1 MSAATTQ
8 GATGAPA
15 ESPVGLSH
23 KQILAI
29 LSGLLMGMFLAALDQ
44 TIVST
49 AIRTIADDLHG
60 LSVQAWVTTAYL
72 ITSTI
77 ATPLYGKL
85 SDIYGRKKFFIAAI
99 SIFIVGSMLCT
110 LANSMYA
117 LAGFRAFQGIGA
129 GGLFTLALAII
140 GDIVSPRER
149 ARYQGYFLAVFGTSS
164 VLGPV
169 IGGFLAGQAT
179 ILGVSGWRWVFLVNV
194 PIGIAALFVVS
205 ATLKLPHFRRDHRID
220 WWGATF
226 LTVALVPLLTVAE
239 QGRTWGWG
247 SGRSVACFVIGVL
260 SVIAFVLAEAR
271 MGEDALIPLRLFKN
285 RTISLSLIASIVTGA
300 GLFGAVTVLPLYLQ
314 IVHGASPTE
323 AGFLMLPFVLGL
335 MSAAIVS
342 GQIISKTGR
351 YRTFPIMGAI
361 LMCIGLVLLS
371 RVHYDTSL
379 PVVMVFMLVT
389 GYGLG
394 NTMQPLM
401 LAVQNSVSPRD
412 IGVATSSSTFFRQ
425 IGGTLGVAVFL
436 SILFSTVG
444 DKIAAALK
452 AAAGTPSFQA
462 AAHDPAIAG
471 VKPNSDFLAA
481 LQAQQSGKSTSFFSN
496 VLNDSSVINQ
506 LAKPFADPFK
516 VGFSQS
522 MDLVFLAGACVV
534 LVAVAV
540 LAFLPHIEL
549 RGTSGIAAQQQDD
562 IDSRAAST
570 AASATATA
578 PAATAAPALPDGG
591 AHPDSSGS

>member
-1 MSAATTQ
+1 MATATGGSAASSTPT
-8 GATGAPA
+8 APA
-15 ESPVGLSH
+15 DSPVGLSH

-99 SIFIVGSMLCT
+99 SIFVVGSMLCT
-110 LANSMYA
+110 LASSMYS
-117 LAGFRAFQGIGA
+117 LAAFRAFQGIGA

-169 IGGFLAGQAT
+169 IGGFLAGQAS

-194 PIGIAALFVVS
+194 PIGVAALFVVQ
-205 ATLKLPHFRRDHRID
+205 ATLHVPHFRRDHRVD
-220 WWGATF
+220 WWGAAF
-226 LTVALVPLLTVAE
+226 LSIALVPLLTVAE

-247 SGRSVACFVIGVL
+247 SGRSLACYVVGVLGIAAFVI
-260 SVIAFVLAEAR
+260 AEWR
-271 MGEDALIPLRLFKN
+271 FGDEALIPLRIFRN
-285 RTISLSLIASIVTGA
+285 RTISLALVSSVVTGA

-314 IVHGASPTE
+314 IVHGASPSK
-323 AGFLMLPFVLGL
+323 AGLLMLPFVLGL
-335 MSAAIVS
+335 MSAAVIS

-351 YRTFPIMGAI
+351 YRTFPIMGAV
-361 LMCIGLVLLS
+361 LMVIGLALLS

-379 PVVMVFMLVT
+379 LVIMLFMLIT

-401 LAVQNSVSPRD
+401 LAVQNSVAPRD
-412 IGVATSSSTFFRQ
+412 IGVATASSTFFRQ

-452 AAAGTPSFQA
+452 SAAGTPDFQA
-462 AAHDPAIAG
+462 AAKNPAIAG

-481 LQAQQSGKSTSFFSN
+481 MQAQAAGKTSSFFSG
-496 VLNDSSVINQ
+496 VLNDSSVIDK
-506 LAKPFADPFK
+506 LAKPFGDPFK
-516 VGFSQS
+516 IGFSQS
-522 MDLVFLAGACVV
+522 MDTVFLVGSCVV
-534 LVAVAV
+534 VVAVAV
-540 LAFLPHIEL
+540 LAFLPHVEL
-549 RGTSGIAAQQQDD
+549 RGGSPLAEQQQADRD
-562 IDSRAAST
+562 EAA
-570 AASATATA
+570 AK
-578 PAATAAPALPDGG
+578 AAPTDA
-591 AHPDSSGS
+591 

>member
-1 MSAATTQ
+1 MATATGGSASATPATT
-8 GATGAPA
+8 A

-110 LANSMYA
+110 LANSMYS
-117 LAGFRAFQGIGA
+117 LAAFRAFQGIGA

-169 IGGFLAGQAT
+169 IGGFLAGQSS

-194 PIGIAALFVVS
+194 PIGVVALFVVQ
-205 ATLKLPHFRRDHRID
+205 ATLHIPHFRRDHRLD
-220 WWGATF
+220 WWGAAF
-226 LTVALVPLLTVAE
+226 LSLALVPLLTVAE

-247 SGRSVACFVIGVL
+247 SGRSLACFVVGVL
-260 SVIAFVLAEAR
+260 SVVGFVYAEWK
-271 MGEDALIPLRLFKN
+271 MGEDALIPLRIFKN
-285 RTISLSLIASIVTGA
+285 RTISLALISSVVTGA

-314 IVHGASPTE
+314 IVHGSSPSK
-323 AGFLMLPFVLGL
+323 AGLEMLPFVLGL
-335 MSAAIVS
+335 MSAAVIS

-351 YRTFPIMGAI
+351 YRTFPIMGAV
-361 LMCIGLVLLS
+361 LMVIGLGLLS
-371 RVHYDTSL
+371 RVHYDTPL
-379 PVVMVFMLVT
+379 PVIMLFMLVT

-401 LAVQNSVSPRD
+401 LAVQNSVAPRD
-412 IGVATSSSTFFRQ
+412 IGVATASSTFFRQ

-452 AAAGTPSFQA
+452 AAAGTPDFRA
-462 AAHDPAIAG
+462 AAQNPAIAG

-481 LQAQQSGKSTSFFSN
+481 LHAQSSGKSTGFFSG
-496 VLNDSSVINQ
+496 VLNDSSVIDK
-506 LAKPFADPFK
+506 LAKPFGDPFK
-516 VGFSQS
+516 IGFSQS
-522 MDLVFLAGACVV
+522 MDAVFLVGACVV
-534 LVAVAV
+534 IVAVVV
-540 LAFLPHIEL
+540 LAFLPHVEL
-549 RGTSGIAAQQQDD
+549 RDSSPLEQQQQSDKD
-562 IDSRAAST
+562 ARAAEAVKD
-570 AASATATA
+570 AAAEA
-578 PAATAAPALPDGG
+578 
-591 AHPDSSGS
+591 

>member
-1 MSAATTQ
+1 MATTASSGTAE
-8 GATGAPA
+8 GASATP

-110 LANSMYA
+110 LATSMYS
-117 LAGFRAFQGIGA
+117 LAAFRAFQGVGA

-169 IGGFLAGQAT
+169 IGGFLAGQDS

-194 PIGIAALFVVS
+194 PIGVAALFVVS
-205 ATLKLPHFRRDHRID
+205 ATLKIPHFRRDHRLD
-220 WWGATF
+220 WWGAAF
-226 LTVALVPLLTVAE
+226 LTLALVPLLTVAE
-239 QGRTWGWG
+239 QGRSWGWT
-247 SGRSVACFVIGVL
+247 SGRSLGCFVVGVL
-260 SVIAFVLAEAR
+260 SVIGFVYAEWK
-271 MGEDALIPLRLFKN
+271 MGEDALIPLRIFKN
-285 RTISLSLIASIVTGA
+285 RTISLSLISSVVTGA

-314 IVHGASPTE
+314 IVHGASPTK

-335 MSAAIVS
+335 MSAAVIS

-351 YRTFPIMGAI
+351 YRTFPIMGAV
-361 LMCIGLVLLS
+361 LMVIGLFLLS
-371 RVHYDTSL
+371 RVHYDSPL
-379 PVVMVFMLVT
+379 VVIMAFMLLT

-401 LAVQNSVSPRD
+401 LAVQNSVAPRD
-412 IGVATSSSTFFRQ
+412 IGVATASSTFFRQ

-444 DKIAAALK
+444 DKIAVALK
-452 AAAGTPSFQA
+452 SAAGTPDFQA
-462 AAHDPAIAG
+462 AAQNPAIAG

-481 LQAQQSGKSTSFFSN
+481 VQAQASGKSTSFFSG
-496 VLNDSSVINQ
+496 VLNDSSVINK
-506 LAKPFADPFK
+506 LAKPFGDPFK
-516 VGFSQS
+516 IGFSES
-522 MDLVFLAGACVV
+522 MDTVFLVGACVV
-534 LVAVAV
+534 IVAVAV
-540 LAFLPHIEL
+540 LAFLPHVEL
-549 RGTSGIAAQQQDD
+549 RDTSPMAEQQQSDRDD
-562 IDSRAAST
+562 HAAEV
-570 AASATATA
+570 AEATEA
-578 PAATAAPALPDGG
+578 
-591 AHPDSSGS
+591 

>member
-1 MSAATTQ
+1 MATATGGSAASSTPT
-8 GATGAPA
+8 APVD
-15 ESPVGLSH
+15 SPVGLSH

-99 SIFIVGSMLCT
+99 SIFVVGSMLCT
-110 LANSMYA
+110 LASSMYS
-117 LAGFRAFQGIGA
+117 LAAFRAFQGIGA

-169 IGGFLAGQAT
+169 IGGFLAGQAS

-194 PIGIAALFVVS
+194 PIGVAALFVVQ
-205 ATLKLPHFRRDHRID
+205 ATLHVPHFRRDHRVD
-220 WWGATF
+220 WWGAAF
-226 LTVALVPLLTVAE
+226 LSIALVPLLTVAE

-247 SGRSVACFVIGVL
+247 SGRSLACYVVGVLGIAAFVI
-260 SVIAFVLAEAR
+260 AEWR
-271 MGEDALIPLRLFKN
+271 FGDEALIPLRIFRN
-285 RTISLSLIASIVTGA
+285 RTISLALVSSVVTGA

-314 IVHGASPTE
+314 IVHGASPSK
-323 AGFLMLPFVLGL
+323 AGLLMLPFVLGL
-335 MSAAIVS
+335 MSAAVIS

-351 YRTFPIMGAI
+351 YRTFPIMGAV
-361 LMCIGLVLLS
+361 LMVIGLALLS

-379 PVVMVFMLVT
+379 LVIMLFMLIT

-401 LAVQNSVSPRD
+401 LAVQNSVAPRD
-412 IGVATSSSTFFRQ
+412 IGVATASSTFFRQ

-452 AAAGTPSFQA
+452 SAAGTPDFQA
-462 AAHDPAIAG
+462 AAKNPAIAG

-481 LQAQQSGKSTSFFSN
+481 MQAQAAGKTSSFFSG
-496 VLNDSSVINQ
+496 VLNDSSVIDK
-506 LAKPFADPFK
+506 LAKPFGDPFK
-516 VGFSQS
+516 IGFSQS
-522 MDLVFLAGACVV
+522 MDTVFLVGSCVV
-534 LVAVAV
+534 VVAVAV
-540 LAFLPHIEL
+540 LAFLPHVEL
-549 RGTSGIAAQQQDD
+549 RGGSPLAEQQQADRD
-562 IDSRAAST
+562 EAA
-570 AASATATA
+570 AK
-578 PAATAAPALPDGG
+578 AAPTDA
-591 AHPDSSGS
+591 

>member
-1 MSAATTQ
+1 MTDASSTEVSSTEVPNPQVA
-8 GATGAPA
+8 GAPGVDPA
-15 ESPVGLSH
+15 PRPVPGGLSH
-23 KQILAI
+23 RQILTI

-49 AIRTIADDLHG
+49 AIRTIADDLNG

-99 SIFIVGSMLCT
+99 SIFILGSMLCT
-110 LANSMYA
+110 LATSMYS
-117 LAGFRAFQGIGA
+117 LAAYRAFQGLGA

-169 IGGFLAGQAT
+169 IGGFLAGQSS
-179 ILGVSGWRWVFLVNV
+179 ILGVAGWRWVFLVNV
-194 PIGIAALFVVS
+194 PIGVVALFVVS
-205 ATLKLPHFRRDHRID
+205 ATLHIPHFRRDHRID
-220 WWGATF
+220 WWGAAF

-239 QGRTWGWG
+239 QGRTWGWD
-247 SGRSVACFVIGVL
+247 SGRSFACYIVGVL
-260 SVIAFVLAEAR
+260 GVISFIYAEWKF
-271 MGEDALIPLRLFKN
+271 GDEALIPLRIFKN
-285 RTISLSLIASIVTGA
+285 RTISIALVSSVVTGA

-314 IVHGASPTE
+314 IVHGASPSK
-323 AGFLMLPFVLGL
+323 AGLLMLPFVLGL
-335 MSAAIVS
+335 MSAAVIS

-351 YRTFPIMGAI
+351 YRTFPIMGSA
-361 LMCIGLVLLS
+361 LMVIGLLLLW
-371 RVHYDTSL
+371 RVHYDTPL
-379 PVVMVFMLVT
+379 LLIMVFMLVT

-401 LAVQNSVSPRD
+401 LAVQNAVSPRD
-412 IGVATSSSTFFRQ
+412 IGLATSSSTFFRQ

-444 DKIAAALK
+444 EKIQNALQS
-452 AAAGTPSFQA
+452 AVGTPAFQA
-462 AAHDPAIAG
+462 AAHNPAIAG
-471 VKPNSDFLAA
+471 KAPNNEFLAG
-481 LQAQQSGKSTSFFSN
+481 LQAQQSGKSSSFFSG
-496 VLNDSSVINQ
+496 VLDDSSVIDK
-506 LAKPFADPFK
+506 LAKPFGDPFK
-516 VGFSQS
+516 IGFSQA
-522 MDLVFLAGACVV
+522 MDSVFLVGACVV
-534 LVAVAV
+534 VIAVVV

-549 RGTSGIAAQQQDD
+549 RGTSGIEAQQQ
-562 IDSRAAST
+562 AQA
-570 AASATATA
+570 
-578 PAATAAPALPDGG
+578 AATTD
-591 AHPDSSGS
+591 

>member
-1 MSAATTQ
+1 MTDASSTEVSSSE
-8 GATGAPA
+8 APSPTA
-15 ESPVGLSH
+15 EPASGGLSH
-23 KQILAI
+23 RQILTI

-49 AIRTIADDLHG
+49 AIRTIADDLNG

-99 SIFIVGSMLCT
+99 SIFILGSMLCT
-110 LANSMYA
+110 LATSMYS
-117 LAGFRAFQGIGA
+117 LAAYRAFQGLGA

-169 IGGFLAGQAT
+169 VGGFLAGQSS

-194 PIGIAALFVVS
+194 PIGIVALFVVS
-205 ATLKLPHFRRDHRID
+205 ATLHIPHFRRDHRID
-220 WWGATF
+220 WWGAAF

-239 QGRTWGWG
+239 QGRTWGWD
-247 SGRSVACFVIGVL
+247 SGRSFACYIVGVL
-260 SVIAFVLAEAR
+260 GVISFIYAEWKF
-271 MGEDALIPLRLFKN
+271 GDEALIPLRIFRN
-285 RTISLSLIASIVTGA
+285 RTISIALVSSVVTGA

-314 IVHGASPTE
+314 IVHGASPSK
-323 AGFLMLPFVLGL
+323 AGLLMLPFVLGL
-335 MSAAIVS
+335 MSAAVIS

-351 YRTFPIMGAI
+351 YRTFPIMGSV
-361 LMCIGLVLLS
+361 LMVIGLLLLW
-371 RVHYDTSL
+371 RVHYDTPL
-379 PVVMVFMLVT
+379 PVIMLFMLVT

-401 LAVQNSVSPRD
+401 LAVQNAVSPRD
-412 IGVATSSSTFFRQ
+412 IGLATSSSTFFRQ

-444 DKIAAALK
+444 DKIQNALK
-452 AAAGTPSFQA
+452 AAAGTPEFQA
-462 AAHDPAIAG
+462 AAHNPAIAG
-471 VKPNSDFLAA
+471 KAPNSDFLAG
-481 LQAQQSGKSTSFFSN
+481 LQAQQSGKSSSFFSG
-496 VLNDSSVINQ
+496 VLDDSSVIDK
-506 LAKPFADPFK
+506 LAKPFGDPFK
-516 VGFSQS
+516 IGFSQA
-522 MDLVFLAGACVV
+522 MDSVFLVGACVV
-534 LVAVAV
+534 VIAVVV

-549 RGTSGIAAQQQDD
+549 RGTSGIEAQQQAE
-562 IDSRAAST
+562 AA
-570 AASATATA
+570 
-578 PAATAAPALPDGG
+578 AATD
-591 AHPDSSGS
+591 

>member
-1 MSAATTQ
+1 MATATTQ
-8 GATGAPA
+8 GAGAPA

-23 KQILAI
+23 RQILAI

-99 SIFIVGSMLCT
+99 SIFIVGSILCT
-110 LANSMYA
+110 LANSMYE
-117 LAGFRAFQGIGA
+117 LAAFRAFQGIGA

-169 IGGFLAGQAT
+169 IGGFLAAQAS
-179 ILGVSGWRWVFLVNV
+179 ILGVAGWRWVFLVNV

-220 WWGATF
+220 WWGAAL
-226 LTVALVPLLTVAE
+226 LTVSLVPLLTVAE

-247 SGRSVACFVIGVL
+247 SGRSLGCYVVGVL
-260 SVIAFVLAEAR
+260 GIAGFIYAEWR
-271 MGEDALIPLRLFKN
+271 MGDEALIPLRIFRN
-285 RTISLSLIASIVTGA
+285 RTISLALVSSVVTGA

-314 IVHGASPTE
+314 IVHGASPSR
-323 AGFLMLPFVLGL
+323 AGLLMLPFVLGL
-335 MSAAIVS
+335 MSAAIIS
-342 GQIISKTGR
+342 GQIISRTGR
-351 YRTFPIMGAI
+351 YRTFPIMGAV
-361 LMCIGLVLLS
+361 LMVIGLFLLS

-379 PVVMVFMLVT
+379 IVIMLFMLVT

-401 LAVQNSVSPRD
+401 LAVQNSVAPRD
-412 IGVATSSSTFFRQ
+412 IGVATASSTFFRQ

-452 AAAGTPSFQA
+452 AAAGMPQFQA
-462 AAHDPAIAG
+462 AAHDPAIAR
-471 VKPNSDFLAA
+471 VRPNSDFLAA
-481 LQAQQSGKSTSFFSN
+481 MQAQAAGKHDTFLAG

-516 VGFSQS
+516 IGFSQS
-522 MDLVFLAGACVV
+522 MDMVFLVGACVV
-534 LVAVAV
+534 VLAVAV
-540 LAFLPHIEL
+540 LAFLPHVEL
-549 RGTSGIAAQQQDD
+549 RGTSGIAAQQQADRDD
-562 IDSRAAST
+562 RAA
-570 AASATATA
+570 AAAEASG
-578 PAATAAPALPDGG
+578 PGEGPSGVLEHGG
-591 AHPDSSGS
+591 QVGQEP

>member
-1 MSAATTQ
+1 MATTASSGTAE
-8 GATGAPA
+8 GASATP

-110 LANSMYA
+110 LATSMYS
-117 LAGFRAFQGIGA
+117 LAAFRAFQGVGA

-169 IGGFLAGQAT
+169 IGGFLAGQDS

-194 PIGIAALFVVS
+194 PIGVAALFVVS
-205 ATLKLPHFRRDHRID
+205 ATLKIPHFRRDHRLD
-220 WWGATF
+220 WWGAAF
-226 LTVALVPLLTVAE
+226 LTLALVPLLTVAE
-239 QGRTWGWG
+239 QGRSWGWT
-247 SGRSVACFVIGVL
+247 SGRSLGCFVVGVL
-260 SVIAFVLAEAR
+260 SVIGFVYAEWK
-271 MGEDALIPLRLFKN
+271 MGEDALIPLRIFKN
-285 RTISLSLIASIVTGA
+285 RTISLSLISSVVTGA

-314 IVHGASPTE
+314 IVHGASPTK

-335 MSAAIVS
+335 MSAAVIS

-351 YRTFPIMGAI
+351 YRTFPIMGAV
-361 LMCIGLVLLS
+361 LMVIGLFLLS
-371 RVHYDTSL
+371 RVHYDSPL
-379 PVVMVFMLVT
+379 VVIMAFMLLT

-401 LAVQNSVSPRD
+401 LAVQNSVAPRD
-412 IGVATSSSTFFRQ
+412 IGVATASSTFFRQ

-444 DKIAAALK
+444 DKIAVALK
-452 AAAGTPSFQA
+452 SAAGTPDFQA
-462 AAHDPAIAG
+462 AAQNPAIAG

-481 LQAQQSGKSTSFFSN
+481 VQAQASGKSTSFFSG
-496 VLNDSSVINQ
+496 VLNDSSVINK
-506 LAKPFADPFK
+506 LAKPFGDPFK
-516 VGFSQS
+516 IGFSQS
-522 MDLVFLAGACVV
+522 MDTVFLVGACVV
-534 LVAVAV
+534 IVAVAV
-540 LAFLPHIEL
+540 LAFLPHVEL
-549 RGTSGIAAQQQDD
+549 RDTSPMAEQQQSDRDD
-562 IDSRAAST
+562 HAAEV
-570 AASATATA
+570 AEATEA
-578 PAATAAPALPDGG
+578 
-591 AHPDSSGS
+591 